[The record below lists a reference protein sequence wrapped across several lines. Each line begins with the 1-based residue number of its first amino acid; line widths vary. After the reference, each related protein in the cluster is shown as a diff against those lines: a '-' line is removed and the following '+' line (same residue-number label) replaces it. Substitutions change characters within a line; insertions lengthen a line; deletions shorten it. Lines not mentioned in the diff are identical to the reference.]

1 MSPEFLEALRLVEE
15 YDRQRPK
22 TVVEYRLYY
31 DEEGH
36 VTGYC
41 ETDHPPETNYIV
53 LDNPDLYFRTNTQS
67 LRVIDQQLKII
78 DLTAPAKII
87 LTKSGQGQ
95 PVVAGM
101 AALALYQDETYDK
114 IEYYDRPTNN

>member
-41 ETDHPPETNYIV
+41 ETNHPPESNYIV

-78 DLTAPAKII
+78 DLTAPSRPI
-87 LTKSGQGQ
+87 LTKSSQGQ

-101 AALALYQDETYDK
+101 AALALYRDETYDK